1 MDPSGK
7 MLFTCNACG
16 YRARIPER
24 YSGKEVHCPRC
35 QVVQVAQTGV
45 GGNMS
50 GQTLTFQ
57 NLKAAYVGEQTAMK
71 SVEKP
76 DDTVRFHCVAC
87 NYAASLAGKHAGTS
101 IRCPGCGASQAV
113 PAKTDATAKAGDTG
127 MFSAAKP
134 VVNEERILF
143 TCGDCEYK
151 ARIPARYSGRSVL
164 CPGCGK
170 AVPASATVAAQ
181 VANLATAP
189 GTAPA
194 PPAPVAPMAAP
205 TGNTSILNRV
215 TATPAPDGQPQTGA
229 LTRVGMQFTCRNCGY
244 QSRISPSCA
253 GGVIYC
259 PSCRG
264 EQMVDMTGGAMAT
277 PASEALERRAGKD
290 DDSVEPTITPARG
303 NRAISGPLPAV
314 GARPGSSPLQI
325 VDDPVPEVAARP
337 ASGPL
342 ASVRP
347 GSGPL
352 PVVAEDGRTPSG
364 RFPVSVSPFSA
375 EPKPLPQTDSHVKT
389 SDRRTAKTAPLTA
402 ITPARGLP
410 VAKLPIAKLPVANL
424 PVAKDA
430 VEDDE
435 SVAAEARSLARRSVP
450 AVPASIPSTPA
461 TTEDAVRPQT
471 KPIAAKAKPAREAS
485 ANAAVSAAGA
495 PLPAPSARRRGMWA
509 AVALLMM
516 AVAAL
521 GVMTWQWDLKS
532 KALATEQRDHTAT
545 QGRLTS
551 EKSAHVATQATL
563 STTQDKLSAEEKMH
577 GLTRERLE
585 AEQTA
590 HAKTDSELTKVR
602 DELSLARRQLGE
614 ITNEKAVLQSAL
626 EDQTQARQQSES
638 ALAELDARW
647 QDAKQRL
654 GDLLEPAGTKI
665 ATPVP
670 KPAVAPAPAPKTAT
684 GGTDSAKHEF

>member
-35 QVVQVAQTGV
+35 QVVQVAQVGI
-45 GGNMS
+45 GGNMT

-76 DDTVRFHCVAC
+76 DDTVRFHCDAC
-87 NYAASLAGKHAGTS
+87 KYTASLAAKHAGTS

-113 PAKTDATAKAGDTG
+113 AAKADGGAAKAGDTG
-127 MFSAAKP
+127 SFAAPKTP
-134 VVNEERILF
+134 VNEDRILF
-143 TCGDCEYK
+143 TCGDCAYK

-181 VANLATAP
+181 VANLETAP
-189 GTAPA
+189 
-194 PPAPVAPMAAP
+194 AP
-205 TGNTSILNRV
+205 TGNTTILNRV
-215 TATPAPDGQPQTGA
+215 TATPALDGQPQTGA

-264 EQMVDMTGGAMAT
+264 EQLVDMGGGVAST

-290 DDSVEPTITPARG
+290 DKDEDAIEPTITPARG

-314 GARPGSSPLQI
+314 EAEKKKSSPLQI
-325 VDDPVPEVAARP
+325 VDDEAPVARP
-337 ASGPL
+337 ASGAYAAVAPVAKAAAAAKAAPTL
-342 ASVRP
+342 A
-347 GSGPL
+347 
-352 PVVAEDGRTPSG
+352 EEGRTPSG
-364 RFPVSVSPFSA
+364 RFPASVAPFSA
-375 EPKPLPQTDSHVKT
+375 EPMPLPQTGSHKASA

-402 ITPARGLP
+402 VTPSKGIP
-410 VAKLPIAKLPVANL
+410 VAKVPL
-424 PVAKDA
+424 AKDA
-430 VEDDE
+430 VDDDE
-435 SVAAEARSLARRSVP
+435 SLAAEARSLARRSVP
-450 AVPASIPSTPA
+450 PATAIPAATTPASSEAVKPA
-461 TTEDAVRPQT
+461 ARA
-471 KPIAAKAKPAREAS
+471 IAAKPKPMREAS
-485 ANAAVSAAGA
+485 ANAGAAEASSASSSSAKG
-495 PLPAPSARRRGMWA
+495 PSSRNRGMWA

-521 GVMTWQWDLKS
+521 GVITWQWDLKS
-532 KALATEQRDHTAT
+532 KALTTEQGQHTAT
-545 QGRLTS
+545 RGQLVT
-551 EKSAHVATQATL
+551 EQTAHVATRADL
-563 STTQDKLSAEEKMH
+563 STTQDKLAGEEKVH
-577 GLTRERLE
+577 ALTRERLVVSE
-585 AEQTA
+585 AA
-590 HAKTDSELTKVR
+590 HTKATTELGLVR
-602 DELSLARRQLGE
+602 DELSLTRRQLGA
-614 ITNEKAVLQSAL
+614 TKNELATLQSAL
-626 EDQTQARQQSES
+626 DEQTEARQ
-638 ALAELDARW
+638 AADTRFDELDARW

-665 ATPVP
+665 ATPAP
-670 KPAVAPAPAPKTAT
+670 KAAVAPAPVPKTAVDK
-684 GGTDSAKHEF
+684 DSAKHEF

>member
-35 QVVQVAQTGV
+35 QVVQVAQIGI
-45 GGNMS
+45 GGNMT

-76 DDTVRFHCVAC
+76 DDTVRFHCEAC
-87 NYAASLAGKHAGTS
+87 QYSASLAAKHAGSS

-113 PAKTDATAKAGDTG
+113 AVKADGGAAKAGDSG
-127 MFSAAKP
+127 SFAAPKP
-134 VVNEERILF
+134 PANEDRILF
-143 TCGDCEYK
+143 TCGDCDYK

-181 VANLATAP
+181 VANLETAP
-189 GTAPA
+189 
-194 PPAPVAPMAAP
+194 AP
-205 TGNTSILNRV
+205 TGNTTILNRV

-264 EQMVDMTGGAMAT
+264 EQLVDMGGGVASTA
-277 PASEALERRAGKD
+277 ASEALERRAGKD
-290 DDSVEPTITPARG
+290 DDAIEPTITPARG

-314 GARPGSSPLQI
+314 EPDKKKSSPLQI
-325 VDDPVPEVAARP
+325 VDDDPPVARP
-337 ASGPL
+337 ASGPH
-342 ASVRP
+342 AAVA
-347 GSGPL
+347 
-352 PVVAEDGRTPSG
+352 PVAKAAPAVEEGRTPSG
-364 RFPVSVSPFSA
+364 RFPSSVAPFSA
-375 EPKPLPQTDSHVKT
+375 EPRPLPQTDSHRASA

-402 ITPARGLP
+402 VTPSKGIP
-410 VAKLPIAKLPVANL
+410 VAKVPL
-424 PVAKDA
+424 AKDA
-430 VEDDE
+430 VDDDE

-450 AVPASIPSTPA
+450 PAPAATTPA
-461 TTEDAVRPQT
+461 ASEAVKPAAN
-471 KPIAAKAKPAREAS
+471 PIAAKAKPAAS
-485 ANAAVSAAGA
+485 ANAGVSAAPSSSSSTSG
-495 PLPAPSARRRGMWA
+495 PARSSRNRGMWA

-521 GVMTWQWDLKS
+521 GVITWQWDLKR
-532 KALATEQRDHTAT
+532 KALITEQGEHTAT
-545 QGRLTS
+545 RGQLVN
-551 EKSAHVATQATL
+551 EQSAHVATKADL
-563 STTQDKLSAEEKMH
+563 STTQEKLAGEEKVH
-577 GLTRERLE
+577 ALTRERLVVSE
-585 AEQTA
+585 AA
-590 HAKTDSELTKVR
+590 HTKATTELGLVR
-602 DELSLARRQLGE
+602 DELSLTKRQLSA
-614 ITNEKAVLQSAL
+614 TKNELATVQSAL
-626 EDQTQARQQSES
+626 DEQTQARQASDTRFD
-638 ALAELDARW
+638 ELDARW
-647 QDAKQRL
+647 QDAKLRL

-665 ATPVP
+665 ATPAP
-670 KPAVAPAPAPKTAT
+670 KAAAAPAPVIKPGADK
-684 GGTDSAKHEF
+684 GSAKHEF